1 MINEYEKIGN
11 SYKSKVFGNPQEI
24 YTDNYWSTPIRSSID
39 EQVSNVVDKNRL
51 VIENLTHIDPKM
63 NLEIACSPGILLG
76 EMCDNG
82 FECIGIEVDSK
93 YKKQIEKYSK
103 RAELF
108 FGFFPTISKKWASF
122 EFSNIIAL
130 DVFEH
135 IEDSNGFLEECN
147 RLIVTGGHLIIQSP
161 IILEDGQMDDKM
173 FNGLEHIWIYGIEDL
188 KDLLL
193 KNGFEVLKVDRH
205 KVGHEQIVAKKIK
218 SYGRNI

>member
-1 MINEYEKIGN
+1 MIEEYEKIGN

-51 VIENLTHIDPKM
+51 VLENLTHIEPKM
-63 NLEIACSPGILLG
+63 NLEIACSPGVLLG
-76 EMCDNG
+76 EMSKD
-82 FECIGIEVDSK
+82 FTCIGIEVDSK
-93 YKKQIEKYSK
+93 YKEQIEKYSNGS
-103 RAELF
+103 ELH
-108 FGFFPTISKKWASF
+108 FGFFPQIAIDWKWNS
-122 EFSNIIAL
+122 FSNIIAL

-135 IEDSNGFLEECN
+135 IEDSNAFLLQCN
-147 RLIVTGGHLIIQSP
+147 RLMVMGGHLIIQSP

-205 KVGHEQIVAKKIK
+205 IIGHEQIVAKKV
-218 SYGRNI
+218 

>member
-1 MINEYEKIGN
+1 MISEYEKIGN
-11 SYKSKVFGNPQEI
+11 SYKSKVFGNPQDI

-51 VIENLTHIDPKM
+51 VIENLTHIHPVM

-147 RLIVTGGHLIIQSP
+147 RLMVTGGHLIIQSP

-188 KDLLL
+188 KELLL

-218 SYGRNI
+218 SYG

>member
-1 MINEYEKIGN
+1 MISEYEKIGN

-51 VIENLTHIDPKM
+51 VIENLTHLFPWR
-63 NLEIACSPGILLG
+63 NLEIACSPGVLLG
-76 EMCDNG
+76 EMCEAD
-82 FECIGIEVDSK
+82 FACVGIEVDSK
-93 YKKQIEKYSK
+93 YKEQIEKYS
-103 RAELF
+103 RGAVLH
-108 FGFFPTISKKWASF
+108 FGFFPEITKYWVWKQ
-122 EFSNIIAL
+122 FSNIIAL

-135 IEDSNGFLEECN
+135 IEYSNGFLAECN
-147 RLIVTGGHLIIQSP
+147 RLMVTGGHLIIQSP

-188 KDLLL
+188 KELLL

-205 KVGHEQIVAKKIK
+205 KVGHEQITAKKI
-218 SYGRNI
+218 

>member
-1 MINEYEKIGN
+1 MIEEYEKIGN

-51 VIENLTHIDPKM
+51 VIENLSHIEPKM

-76 EMCDNG
+76 EMSNLG
-82 FECIGIEVDSK
+82 FECLGIEVDEK
-93 YKKQIEKYSK
+93 YKPEIQKYSK
-103 RAELF
+103 DAELH
-108 FGFFPTISKKWASF
+108 FGFFPEISKEWARF
-122 EFSNIIAL
+122 QFSNIIAL

-147 RLIVTGGHLIIQSP
+147 RLMITGGHLIIQSP

-173 FNGLEHIWIYGIEDL
+173 FNGLEHIWIYDIQDL
-188 KDLLL
+188 HEICQN
-193 KNGFEVLKVDRH
+193 NGFKVIDIQRH
-205 KVGHEQIVAKKIK
+205 KVGHEQITAIK
-218 SYGRNI
+218 L

>member
-1 MINEYEKIGN
+1 MIDEYEKIGN

-51 VIENLTHIDPKM
+51 VMENLTHIEPKS
-63 NLEIACSPGILLG
+63 NLEIACSPGVLLG
-76 EMCDNG
+76 EMFADFKCM
-82 FECIGIEVDSK
+82 GIEVDSK
-93 YKKQIEKYSK
+93 YKEQIEKYS
-103 RAELF
+103 RGAVLY
-108 FGFFPTISKKWASF
+108 FGFFPEISKEWESNQY
-122 EFSNIIAL
+122 SNIIAL

-147 RLIVTGGHLIIQSP
+147 RLMVTGGHLIIQSP

-188 KDLLL
+188 KQLL
-193 KNGFEVLKVDRH
+193 NGHGFKVLKVDRH
-205 KVGHEQIVAKKIK
+205 QVGHEQITAKKL
-218 SYGRNI
+218 